1 MISLRH
7 TVTGAAASTSASTGA
22 STCTN
27 NFTAAT
33 GRFVCGLGAKFA
45 LMVMFSLCA
54 LPAHAIE
61 CRLALLLA
69 IDVSSSVD
77 KTEDQ
82 LQRGGLVAALTAPE
96 VTAAFFASDTPVAL
110 AIYEWSGRYNQEII
124 LDWIL
129 INSPAKLL
137 GAAEVVAAST
147 RSHNDF
153 PTAMGYALG
162 YGAGM
167 FERAPNCLHQTL
179 DMAGDGQNNEGFPP
193 SSAYSAFP
201 FNGVTVN
208 GLVVNAA
215 DFEAETELIPFYLNE
230 VIRGPGAFIEIAQ
243 GFEDYERAMRR
254 KLKRELSLRF
264 IGTIIHPNSNP
275 KDAG

>member
-1 MISLRH
+1 MNGQADTL
-7 TVTGAAASTSASTGA
+7 TGAAASAVAPVFCGPV
-22 STCTN
+22 
-27 NFTAAT
+27 AAGT
-33 GRFVCGLGAKFA
+33 GRCTFGLA
-45 LMVMFSLCA
+45 VMFAVYA
-54 LPAHAIE
+54 LPAYAID

-77 KTEDQ
+77 KTEDR
-82 LQRGGLVAALTAPE
+82 LQRGGLVSALTAPE

-110 AIYEWSGRYNQEII
+110 AVYEWSGRYNQEVI
-124 LDWIL
+124 LDWTL
-129 INSPAKLL
+129 IKSPANLL
-137 GAAEVVAAST
+137 EAAEVVAAST

-162 YGAGM
+162 FGAGM
-167 FERAPNCLHQTL
+167 FERAPACLHKTL

-193 SSAYSAFP
+193 SSAYNAFP
-201 FNGVTVN
+201 FDGITVN

-215 DFEAETELIPFYLNE
+215 DFEAETQLIPFYLNE

-254 KLKRELSLRF
+254 KLERELSLRF
-264 IGTIIHPNSNP
+264 IGTVTSPDSDQ